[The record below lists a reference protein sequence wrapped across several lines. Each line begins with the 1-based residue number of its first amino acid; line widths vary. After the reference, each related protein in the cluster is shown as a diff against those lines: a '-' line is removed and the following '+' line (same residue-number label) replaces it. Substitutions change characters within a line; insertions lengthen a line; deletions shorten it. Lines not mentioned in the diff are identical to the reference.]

1 MYYAAYIGLPNNNTT
16 MENTYTGQRPTF
28 LTVLCV
34 ISFLWG
40 AYGVYQSAKSAFT
53 DAPAREL
60 EKAQV
65 EAEAEMAK
73 LDGAALEMA
82 GPIMESTMDMM
93 QKSVDNAVP
102 IGYTGLLQGV
112 LTLLGVWM
120 MWGLKKLGFWLYTGA
135 GIIGLISMVLFLGT
149 GSAAMVALAFMGF
162 LTILFIVLYALNLK
176 YMN

>member
-1 MYYAAYIGLPNNNTT
+1 LAFTNTEKH
-16 MENTYTGQRPTF
+16 MENSYTGQRPTF

-40 AYGVYQSAKSAFT
+40 AYGMYQSAKSAFT
-53 DAPAREL
+53 DAPLREL

-65 EAEAEMAK
+65 DAEAEMAK
-73 LDGAALEMA
+73 MDGPALEMA
-82 GPIMESTMDMM
+82 AAMYESTMDML

-135 GIIGLISMVLFLGT
+135 GLIGLVSMVMFLGT
-149 GSAAMVALAFMGF
+149 GSAAMIALAVMAF
-162 LTILFIVLYALNLK
+162 LTILFIVLYAIHLK